1 MDNINE
7 LSEKIDNCKNIDDKI
22 KMINELNELIDIETD
37 KLKDLENELN
47 NNELNFKI
55 PIKYKKK
62 SIEELEELYNSTDNL
77 NDKYIIYQCINKY
90 YNMNLIKIFG
100 QS

>member
-7 LSEKIDNCKNIDDKI
+7 LSEKINNCKNINDKI
-22 KMINELNELIDIETD
+22 KMINELNELIDNEID
-37 KLKDLENELN
+37 KLKDLENKLN

-55 PIKYKKK
+55 PIKYKNK
-62 SIEELEELYNSTDNL
+62 SIEELEELYNSTDDL
-77 NDKYIIYQCINKY
+77 NNKYIIYQCINKY